1 LQGRKIPT
9 PGQRKWTDDFRHRTP
24 PGFSGTLLIFRPQVP
39 INMSA
44 YRLALIGTIALP
56 ALLVT
61 ACASSQAI
69 APADRGI
76 ANNPPHG
83 TWHMDVRSMADAEDN
98 AGRRAHL
105 HRRLV
110 GDGLAV
116 AAQPFVS
123 GDLQGENL
131 IADVGGPAEV
141 PLLLIG
147 AHSDRVH
154 AGRGATDNASG
165 SAVVLALAE
174 RLKRRPLVHHRVK
187 VAFWDLEERGL
198 LGAHAYIEQ
207 SDEKSTEKPAL
218 YINFDVFGWGDTLW
232 MMRSDAAHPLVAAS
246 HDAAQTQRMR
256 IVAGDRYPPSD
267 HLAFLKAG
275 WPAVSY
281 SLVGADEIP
290 GIIGMFEGHKPL
302 RVPKTMKVIH
312 TDNDTMAHIDE
323 AAAAK
328 GIDAVEAA
336 IRTWDAQPL

>member
-1 LQGRKIPT
+1 
-9 PGQRKWTDDFRHRTP
+9 
-24 PGFSGTLLIFRPQVP
+24 
-39 INMSA
+39 MSA
-44 YRLALIGTIALP
+44 RRLALIGTIALP
-56 ALLVT
+56 ALLVA
-61 ACASSQAI
+61 ACASSQART
-69 APADRGI
+69 PADPRI
-76 ANNPPHG
+76 AKSTPHSA
-83 TWHMDVRSMADAEDN
+83 WQLDVQRMADAEDN
-98 AGRRAHL
+98 AGRCAHL
-105 HRRLV
+105 HQRLLSA
-110 GDGLAV
+110 GLAV

-131 IADVGGPAEV
+131 IADAGGPTGT

-165 SAVVLALAE
+165 SAAALALAE

-198 LGAHAYIEQ
+198 LGAHAYLEQ
-207 SDEKSTEKPAL
+207 NDEKKPEKAAL

-232 MMRSDAAHPLVAAS
+232 MMRRDAAHPLVAAS
-246 HDAAQTQRMR
+246 HDAAQAQGMR

-267 HLAFLKAG
+267 HIAFLKAG

-281 SLVGADEIP
+281 SLVGGDEIP

-302 RVPKTMKVIH
+302 RVPKAMKVIH

-336 IRTWDAQPL
+336 IRAWDAQTL